1 MDSGFTKEVKSLI
14 CDIFLITRKHPQY
27 VQVSTRRWEVVNQ
40 FDPQHLDQLLI
51 EGKIDERKHQQIL
64 KYKEQSMNRLEKQ
77 EALLDSARMDMQHSS
92 YQNSTFN
99 KNTDSKGQENNSSSV
114 EIVDRSENVSEFD
127 SKDLRQLKEAAENP

>member
-27 VQVSTRRWEVVNQ
+27 VQVSRRRWEAGNQ

-64 KYKEQSMNRLEKQ
+64 KYKE
-77 EALLDSARMDMQHSS
+77 
-92 YQNSTFN
+92 
-99 KNTDSKGQENNSSSV
+99 
-114 EIVDRSENVSEFD
+114 
-127 SKDLRQLKEAAENP
+127 